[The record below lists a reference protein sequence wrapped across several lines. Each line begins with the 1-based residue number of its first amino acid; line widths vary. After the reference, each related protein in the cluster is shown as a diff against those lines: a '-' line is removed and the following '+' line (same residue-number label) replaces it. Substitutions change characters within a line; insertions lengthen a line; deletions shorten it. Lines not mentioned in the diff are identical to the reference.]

1 MDDTVGVLGPPSI
14 KNVGHAGAVLVQ
26 IKDKIPVR
34 AVNSTFQEKLSLG
47 KLVEIMDC
55 ADEDL
60 VMNNTR
66 DDDSSLH
73 EAKKSVRD
81 NWGVLWNQMIT
92 YQFNRN
98 RKCVSLC

>member
-1 MDDTVGVLGPPSI
+1 MLDPASI

-34 AVNSTFQEKLSLG
+34 VVNSTFQEKLSPG
-47 KLVEIMDC
+47 KLIEIMDC

-66 DDDSSLH
+66 DDHSSLH
-73 EAKKSVRD
+73 EAKK
-81 NWGVLWNQMIT
+81 
-92 YQFNRN
+92 
-98 RKCVSLC
+98 